1 MRAAGNLM
9 KRNILIYM
17 RDRGTVFYSIL
28 STLIILGLM
37 ILFLGDMNSRDIVY
51 ALEQMGG
58 VRDAEADRAN
68 ADYLVMMWT
77 LAGILVSN
85 TVTVTMTVMGCMI
98 KDEDDRRLA
107 SFYVAPVKRI
117 YVALSYIFSAWLI
130 GIIMCLITLAAFQG
144 YMVLIGQT
152 LLAGTAWLQL
162 LGMIALNSFVYAS
175 AAYLI
180 ALFVHSMSAWS
191 GLLTVIGTLVGF
203 VGAIYLPMAALPEK
217 VADVL
222 KCLPVLHGAAMMR
235 VVCTAEAVDTAFAGL
250 PADAVEVFREKM
262 GITVVMGNGP
272 VAFPVQ
278 AGYLFALG
286 LVFIAAAALISRKR
300 SLYDR

>member
-1 MRAAGNLM
+1 MRATGNLM

-17 RDRGTVFYSIL
+17 RDKGTVFYSIL

-37 ILFLGDMNSRDIVY
+37 ILFLGDMNSRDIVR

-58 VRDAEADRAN
+58 VRDAEADRIN
-68 ADYLVMMWT
+68 ADYLIMVWT

-98 KDEDDRRLA
+98 KDEENKRLA

-117 YVALSYIFSAWLI
+117 YIALSYIVSAWVI
-130 GIIMCLITLAAFQG
+130 GIMMCLITLAVFQG
-144 YMVLIGQT
+144 YMAVTGQT
-152 LLAGTAWLQL
+152 LLAGAVWLQL
-162 LGMIALNSFVYAS
+162 LGMIILNSFVYAS

-235 VVCTAEAVDTAFAGL
+235 VVCTAEAVETTFAGL
-250 PADAVEVFREKM
+250 PDEAVEVFREEM
-262 GITVVMGNGP
+262 GITVVVGDGP
-272 VAFPVQ
+272 VSFSAQ
-278 AGYLFALG
+278 AGYLLVLG
-286 LVFIAAAALISRKR
+286 LVIIAAAAFISRKR

>member
-235 VVCTAEAVDTAFAGL
+235 VVCTKEAVNTAFAGL
-250 PADAVEVFREKM
+250 SADAVEVFREKM

-272 VAFPVQ
+272 VSFPVQ

>member
-51 ALEQMGG
+51 ALEQIGG

-68 ADYLVMMWT
+68 ADHLIMMWT

-98 KDEDDRRLA
+98 KDEDDKRLA

-144 YMVLIGQT
+144 YMVLTGQT

>member
-1 MRAAGNLM
+1 MRATGNLM

-17 RDRGTVFYSIL
+17 RDKGTVFYSIL
-28 STLIILGLM
+28 SMLIILGLM
-37 ILFLGDMNSRDIVY
+37 ILFLGDMNSRDIVR
-51 ALEQMGG
+51 ALGQMGG
-58 VRDAEADRAN
+58 VRDAEADRIN
-68 ADYLVMMWT
+68 ADYLIMVWT

-98 KDEDDRRLA
+98 NDEENKRLA

-117 YVALSYIFSAWLI
+117 YVALSYIFSAWII
-130 GIIMCLITLAAFQG
+130 GIMMCLITLAVFQG
-144 YMVLIGQT
+144 YMAVTGQA
-152 LLAGTAWLQL
+152 LLAGAVCLQL
-162 LGMIALNSFVYAS
+162 LGMIILNSFVYAS

-191 GLLTVIGTLVGF
+191 GLLTIIGTLVGF

-222 KCLPVLHGAAMMR
+222 KCLPVLHGTAMMR
-235 VVCTAEAVDTAFAGL
+235 MVCTAEAVENTFAGL
-250 PADAVEVFREKM
+250 PAEAAEVFREEM
-262 GITVVMGNGP
+262 GITVVMGDGP
-272 VAFPVQ
+272 VSFSVQ
-278 AGYLFALG
+278 VVYLLVLG
-286 LVFIAAAALISRKR
+286 LVIITAAAFISRKR

>member
-1 MRAAGNLM
+1 MRATGNLI

-17 RDRGTVFYSIL
+17 RDKGTVFYSIL

-37 ILFLGDMNSRDIVY
+37 ILFLGDMNSKDIVH

-58 VRDAEADRAN
+58 ARDAEADRAN
-68 ADYLVMMWT
+68 ADYLIMMWT

-98 KDEDDRRLA
+98 KDEENKRLA

-117 YVALSYIFSAWLI
+117 YVALSYIFSAWVI
-130 GIIMCLITLAAFQG
+130 GIMMCLITLAAFQG
-144 YMVLIGQT
+144 YMVVIGQT
-152 LLAGTAWLQL
+152 LLAGTAWLRL
-162 LGMIALNSFVYAS
+162 LGMIVLNSFVYAS

-235 VVCTAEAVDTAFAGL
+235 VVCTAEAVETTFAGL
-250 PADAVEVFREKM
+250 PTEAVEVFREKM
-262 GITVVMGNGP
+262 GITVVMGDGP
-272 VAFPVQ
+272 VSFLVQ
-278 AGYLFALG
+278 AGYLLVLG
-286 LVFIAAAALISRKR
+286 LVIIAVAAFISRKR

>member
-152 LLAGTAWLQL
+152 LLAGTAWPQL

>member
-1 MRAAGNLM
+1 MRATGNLM

-17 RDRGTVFYSIL
+17 RDKGTVFYSIL

-37 ILFLGDMNSRDIVY
+37 ILFLGDMNSRDIVR

-58 VRDAEADRAN
+58 VRDAEADRIN
-68 ADYLVMMWT
+68 ADYLIMVWT

-98 KDEDDRRLA
+98 KDEENKRLA

-117 YVALSYIFSAWLI
+117 YVALSYIVSAWVI
-130 GIIMCLITLAAFQG
+130 GIMMCLITLAVFQG
-144 YMVLIGQT
+144 YMAVTGQT
-152 LLAGTAWLQL
+152 LLAGAVWLQL
-162 LGMIALNSFVYAS
+162 LGMIILNSFVYAS

-235 VVCTAEAVDTAFAGL
+235 VVCTAEAVETTFAGL
-250 PADAVEVFREKM
+250 PDEAVEVFREEM
-262 GITVVMGNGP
+262 GITVVVGDGP
-272 VAFPVQ
+272 VSFSAQ
-278 AGYLFALG
+278 AGYLLVLG
-286 LVFIAAAALISRKR
+286 LVIIAAAAFISRKR